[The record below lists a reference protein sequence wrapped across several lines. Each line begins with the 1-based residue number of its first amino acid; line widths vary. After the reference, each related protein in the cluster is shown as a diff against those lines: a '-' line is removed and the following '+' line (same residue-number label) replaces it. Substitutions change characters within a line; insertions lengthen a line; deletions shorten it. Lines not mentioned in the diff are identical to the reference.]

1 MDDKNSFT
9 EKERKACRQ
18 LGIKDINEL
27 DGEDRALIR
36 ALSHVDIA
44 ADIAAE
50 RGAEEGYM
58 TKEQLAKDLREALTE
73 VYMAKKGG
81 RKLKSAEEL
90 LNEL

>member
-44 ADIAAE
+44 AE
-50 RGAEEGYM
+50 KGAEEGYM
-58 TKEQLAKDLREALTE
+58 TKEQLVKDLREALTE
-73 VYMAKKGG
+73 VYMTKKEG
-81 RKLKSAEEL
+81 RKLKTLQEL
-90 LNEL
+90 IDEL

>member
-44 ADIAAE
+44 AE
-50 RGAEEGYM
+50 KGAEEGYM
-58 TKEQLAKDLREALTE
+58 TKEQLVKDLRETLTE
-73 VYMAKKGG
+73 VYMAQKES
-81 RKLKSAEEL
+81 RKLKTLQEL
-90 LNEL
+90 IDEL

>member
-1 MDDKNSFT
+1 MNDKNSFT

-27 DGEDRALIR
+27 DGKDRALIR
-36 ALSHVDIA
+36 ALSHV
-44 ADIAAE
+44 DIAAE

-73 VYMAKKGG
+73 IYMAKKEG
-81 RKLKSAEEL
+81 RKLKTLQEL
-90 LNEL
+90 IDEL

>member
-1 MDDKNSFT
+1 MNDKNSFT

-36 ALSHVDIA
+36 ALSHV
-44 ADIAAE
+44 DIAAE

>member
-9 EKERKACRQ
+9 EKERKVCRQ

-36 ALSHVDIA
+36 ALSHV
-44 ADIAAE
+44 DIAAE

-73 VYMAKKGG
+73 VYMAKKRRSKTKIIG
-81 RKLKSAEEL
+81 RVTQ
-90 LNEL
+90 

>member
-9 EKERKACRQ
+9 EKEREVCRQ
-18 LGIKDINEL
+18 LGIKDTDEL
-27 DGEDRALIR
+27 DCKDRAIIR

-44 ADIAAE
+44 AE
-50 RGAEEGYM
+50 RGTEEGYM

-73 VYMAKKGG
+73 VYMAKKEG
-81 RKLKSAEEL
+81 RKLKSVEEL

>member
-44 ADIAAE
+44 AE

-73 VYMAKKGG
+73 VYMAKKRRSKTKIIG
-81 RKLKSAEEL
+81 RVTQ
-90 LNEL
+90 

>member
-44 ADIAAE
+44 AE
-50 RGAEEGYM
+50 KGAEEGYM
-58 TKEQLAKDLREALTE
+58 TKEQLVKDLREALTE
-73 VYMAKKGG
+73 VYMAQKEG
-81 RKLKSAEEL
+81 RKLKTLQEL
-90 LNEL
+90 IDEL